1 MVDPKNMP
9 CFHCGEACGTVPVR
23 YDGKYFCCNGCK
35 AVYLLLNQ
43 HSMQQYYTIME
54 TPGVKYATEHRPLK
68 KSFSWLKNEE
78 LVGKLIDFKQDNTY
92 RATLYIPAI
101 HCSSC
106 IWLLEN
112 LERLNDGISRSVVN
126 FVKKEVTITWNNGKT
141 TLQQIVQLLSDLN
154 YEPEIT
160 LEDLKRSGTRKENRR
175 IIYQIGVAGFAF
187 SNIMLLS
194 LPDYL
199 AHREGLELSF
209 RSFFGWIN
217 LLLVLPV
224 VLYSARD
231 YYESAIGSLRKGVL
245 NLDVPIAIGII
256 TLFCQSI
263 YEVSIELSPGYFDSL
278 AGFVFFLL
286 IGRWYQGRTYQALS
300 FERDYKSYF
309 PVAVTRLKEGNEE
322 SVLLKDITKG
332 DLLLIHNQELIPSDG
347 VVVDGEAIIN
357 YSFVTGESVPVSKRA
372 GEDVYAGGRQTGG
385 AIIIEIKEEVEQ
397 SKLTRLW
404 NQRNDYHSKP
414 GIQRLIDLVSRRFT
428 IGLLII
434 ALLTLTG
441 WLLIDPARA
450 MIAFVSV
457 LIVACPCALAL
468 TLPFT
473 YGTTMQIFGR
483 RGLFLRESLVVE
495 NLAGVDVVVFDK
507 TGTLTLA
514 DDRRVRWEGS
524 TLNETERQL
533 IRSLCRNSVHPLS
546 QAVTGYLTD
555 SAVLPVINF
564 RELSARGILGSIN
577 GVEVRAG
584 SSAWLEIPVDETVS
598 INLSA
603 VHIMIDKHYRGFF
616 SIGNSYR
623 KGLESMIPP
632 LRKIGPIHVI
642 SGDNDAERAT
652 LQHLLGREAIL
663 SFDMSPSDK
672 LDYIRDLTNN
682 GLKPLMIGDG
692 LNDAGALREAYAGIS
707 LADDVYHFSP
717 ASDAIIEAKAFDRL
731 GDFLNISKRA
741 LSIVRMSFFISIAYN
756 VLGLTF
762 AIRGL
767 LSPVTAA
774 ILMPLSSVT
783 VVIFVT
789 GMVHLV
795 ARRFVLK

>member
-1 MVDPKNMP
+1 MVDSKNMP
-9 CFHCGEACGTVPVR
+9 CFHCGEACGTVPVI

-35 AVYLLLNQ
+35 AVYQLLNQ
-43 HSMQQYYTIME
+43 NNMQQYYTIME
-54 TPGVKYATEHRPLK
+54 TPGVKFAPEHRPLK

-78 LVGKLIDFKQDNTY
+78 LVEKLIDFKQDSVY
-92 RATLYIPAI
+92 RATLYIPTI

-112 LERLNDGISRSVVN
+112 LERLDDGISRSVVN
-126 FVKKEVTITWNNGKT
+126 FVKKEVTITWNNEKT
-141 TLQQIVQLLSDLN
+141 TLQQIVQLLADLN

-160 LEDLKRSGTRKENRR
+160 LESMSRSGTRKENRR

-209 RSFFGWIN
+209 RNFFGWIN

-224 VLYSARD
+224 VIYSARD
-231 YYESAIGSLRKGVL
+231 YYESAIGNLRKGVL

-256 TLFCQSI
+256 TLFSQSI
-263 YEVSIELSPGYFDSL
+263 YEVSAAISPGYFDSL

-309 PVAVTRLKEGNEE
+309 PVAVTRLKGGNEE
-322 SVLLKDITKG
+322 SVLLKDIAKG
-332 DLLLIHNQELIPSDG
+332 DLLLIHNLELIPSDG
-347 VVVDGEAIIN
+347 ILIDGEAIIN
-357 YSFVTGESVPVSKRA
+357 YSFVTGESIPVSKRA
-372 GEDVYAGGRQTGG
+372 GDEVYAGGRQTGG

-404 NQRNDYHSKP
+404 NQRNDDHPKQ
-414 GIQRLIDLVSRRFT
+414 GIVRMVDFVSRRFT
-428 IGLLII
+428 LGLLLV
-434 ALLTLTG
+434 ALLTLIG
-441 WLLIDPARA
+441 WLLIDPGRA

-483 RGLFLRESLVVE
+483 RGLFLRESMVVE
-495 NLAGVDVVVFDK
+495 SLASIDVVVFDK

-514 DDRRVRWEGS
+514 DDRKVCWEGS
-524 TLNETERQL
+524 PLTGAERQL
-533 IRSLCRNSVHPLS
+533 IKSLCRNSVHPLS
-546 QAVTGYLTD
+546 QAVTGYLAE
-555 SAVLPVINF
+555 SEALPVIKF
-564 RELSARGILGSIN
+564 RELSARGIIGIIKD
-577 GVEVRAG
+577 VEVRAG
-584 SSAWLEIPVDETVS
+584 SSTWLELPVDES
-598 INLSA
+598 INRNVSA
-603 VHIMIDKHYRGFF
+603 VHIMFDGYYRGFF

-623 KGLESMIPP
+623 AGLESMIPHLKKMGP
-632 LRKIGPIHVI
+632 LHVI

-652 LQHLLGREAIL
+652 LQQLLGRDTFL

-672 LDYIRDLTNN
+672 LHYIRNLTKN

-692 LNDAGALREAYAGIS
+692 LNDAGALKEAYAGIS

-717 ASDAIIEAKAFDRL
+717 ASDAIIEAKSFNRL
-731 GDFLNISKRA
+731 VDFLHLSRRA
-741 LSIVRMSFFISIAYN
+741 LSIVRMSFFISITYN
-756 VLGLTF
+756 VIGLAF
-762 AIRGL
+762 AIRGV
-767 LSPVTAA
+767 LSPVIAA

-783 VVIFVT
+783 VVVFVT

>member
-1 MVDPKNMP
+1 MVDSKNMP
-9 CFHCGEACGTVPVR
+9 CFHCGEACGTVPVI

-35 AVYLLLNQ
+35 AVYQLLNQ
-43 HSMQQYYTIME
+43 NNMQQYYTIME
-54 TPGVKYATEHRPLK
+54 TPGVKFTPEHRPLK

-78 LVGKLIDFKQDNTY
+78 LIEKLIDFKQDSIY
-92 RATLYIPAI
+92 RATFYIPAI

-112 LERLNDGISRSVVN
+112 LERLDDGISRSVVN
-126 FVKKEVTITWNNGKT
+126 FVKKEVTITWNNEKT
-141 TLQQIVQLLSDLN
+141 TLQQIVQLLADLN

-160 LEDLKRSGTRKENRR
+160 LEAMSRSGKRKENRR

-209 RSFFGWIN
+209 RNFFGWIN

-224 VLYSARD
+224 VIYSARD
-231 YYESAIGSLRKGVL
+231 YYESAIGNLRKGVL

-256 TLFCQSI
+256 TLFIQSI
-263 YEVSIELSPGYFDSL
+263 YEVSAAISPGYFDSL

-286 IGRWYQGRTYQALS
+286 IGRWYQGRTYHALS

-309 PVAVTRLKEGNEE
+309 PVAVTRLKGGNEE
-322 SVLLKDITKG
+322 SVLLKDIAKG
-332 DLLLIHNQELIPSDG
+332 DLLLIHNLELIPSDG
-347 VVVDGEAIIN
+347 ILIDGEAIIN
-357 YSFVTGESVPVSKRA
+357 YSFVTGESIPVSKRA
-372 GEDVYAGGRQTGG
+372 GDEVYAGGRQTGG
-385 AIIIEIKEEVEQ
+385 AIVIEIKEEVEQ

-404 NQRNDYHSKP
+404 NQRNDDHPKQ
-414 GIQRLIDLVSRRFT
+414 GIVRMVDFVSRRFT
-428 IGLLII
+428 LGLLLV
-434 ALLTLTG
+434 ALLTLIG
-441 WLLIDPARA
+441 WLLIDPGRA

-483 RGLFLRESLVVE
+483 RGLFLRESMVVE
-495 NLAGVDVVVFDK
+495 SLANIDVVVFDK

-514 DDRRVRWEGS
+514 DDRKVHWEGS
-524 TLNETERQL
+524 PLTGTERQL

-555 SAVLPVINF
+555 SEVLPVINF
-564 RELSARGILGSIN
+564 RELSARGILGIVKD
-577 GVEVRAG
+577 VEVRAG
-584 SSAWLEIPVDETVS
+584 SSTWLEIPVDEL
-598 INLSA
+598 INRNVSA
-603 VHIMIDKHYRGFF
+603 VHIMFDGYYRGFF

-623 KGLESMIPP
+623 TGLDLMIPH
-632 LRKIGPIHVI
+632 LKKMGPIHVI

-652 LQHLLGREAIL
+652 LQHLLGRDTSL

-672 LDYIRDLTNN
+672 LHYIRNLTKN

-692 LNDAGALREAYAGIS
+692 LNDAGALKEAYAGIS

-717 ASDAIIEAKAFDRL
+717 ASDAIIEAKSFNRL
-731 GDFLNISKRA
+731 VDFLYLSKRA
-741 LSIVRMSFFISIAYN
+741 LSIVRMSFFISITYN
-756 VLGLTF
+756 VIGLAF
-762 AIRGL
+762 AIRGV
-767 LSPVTAA
+767 LSPVIAA

-783 VVIFVT
+783 VVVFVT